1 MILIKGA
8 LELKHE
14 VSTRLRFKIKRMK
27 FNQSAAD
34 DVLGYMDSVTGIT
47 AIKANPKSSSLIVRF
62 DPLLTTRDNIITK
75 LVSFPGFQKPKP
87 VDLSCGHE
95 HHDDGS
101 VKYHLVQFAGLSAV
115 TAAVF
120 VKEVIIGTAVA
131 QTLFSPLGMIT
142 ALAAIPLFKTTLQSI
157 KEKRFTLESFLGASI
172 IAACAA
178 GEAAAALEILWITS
192 AGKLLQSWIT
202 EKSRRSIKEIL
213 DVTAKNTFLLID
225 GVEVEVPVEKVKK
238 GDTVVLHTGE
248 KISVDGEIIKG
259 EAIIDE
265 SPINGRAEHILKK
278 SGEKVFAGTFV
289 RQGVVFVKAEEVG
302 DKTYLSRIFKMVED
316 SMENKAP
323 IEGVADKL
331 AENLI
336 KTGFAVTLGTY
347 FITGSLWRA
356 FTVMLVM
363 ACPCATILSASTAV
377 SAAISAAAKRHIL
390 IKGGR
395 YLEDAGKADVICF
408 DKTGT
413 LTTNEPVLTELVNVS
428 HLSDNEIIQ
437 LVYSAEVHNFHPIA
451 LAIKKE
457 AEKNSL
463 EPIVHDVCDYVL
475 GRGVKSIIQG
485 KEIIVGSKKMME
497 KFNIKIAGVEETV
510 EKFRKEGL
518 TTIFV
523 AEDGNL
529 AAVMGFANE
538 ERPGIENI
546 IAHLKQNG
554 VKEAIMITGDEECTA
569 LNLASKLEI
578 MKCYHSVMPEDK
590 AAIVKSLKDEDNKV
604 LMVGDG
610 INDALALAEGDIGIA
625 MGAGGS
631 EVAIEAADIAL
642 VTDELDGIVYV
653 HSLSKQTLKIV
664 HENFWIATGSNILG
678 VILGAT
684 GLLSPVAAGLI
695 HITHT
700 LGILLNSGRLLNFEP
715 PELIEDKSFDDK

>member
-1 MILIKGA
+1 
-8 LELKHE
+8 
-14 VSTRLRFKIKRMK
+14 
-27 FNQSAAD
+27 
-34 DVLGYMDSVTGIT
+34 
-47 AIKANPKSSSLIVRF
+47 
-62 DPLLTTRDNIITK
+62 
-75 LVSFPGFQKPKP
+75 
-87 VDLSCGHE
+87 
-95 HHDDGS
+95 
-101 VKYHLVQFAGLSAV
+101 
-115 TAAVF
+115 
-120 VKEVIIGTAVA
+120 
-131 QTLFSPLGMIT
+131 
-142 ALAAIPLFKTTLQSI
+142 
-157 KEKRFTLESFLGASI
+157 
-172 IAACAA
+172 
-178 GEAAAALEILWITS
+178 
-192 AGKLLQSWIT
+192 
-202 EKSRRSIKEIL
+202 
-213 DVTAKNTFLLID
+213 
-225 GVEVEVPVEKVKK
+225 
-238 GDTVVLHTGE
+238 
-248 KISVDGEIIKG
+248 
-259 EAIIDE
+259 
-265 SPINGRAEHILKK
+265 
-278 SGEKVFAGTFV
+278 
-289 RQGVVFVKAEEVG
+289 
-302 DKTYLSRIFKMVED
+302 
-316 SMENKAP
+316 
-323 IEGVADKL
+323 
-331 AENLI
+331 
-336 KTGFAVTLGTY
+336 
-347 FITGSLWRA
+347 
-356 FTVMLVM
+356 MLVM

-497 KFNIKIAGVEETV
+497 KFNIEIAGVEEPV